1 MGIYNNKLMLQI
13 SQIIKRC
20 NEDLKKDTIQTR
32 DSYYQI
38 KAFHYDSIEKLVRR
52 VAEEEQEMMPAED
65 VKPVVH
71 AHWIRHDGNEKYDEC
86 SNCHCAYN
94 SCGWEAYGY
103 YCPHCGAKM
112 DEGATNEAD

>member
-1 MGIYNNKLMLQI
+1 MGIYNNKLIFQI

-52 VAEEEQEMMPAED
+52 AAEEEEQE
-65 VKPVVH
+65 
-71 AHWIRHDGNEKYDEC
+71 RQQ
-86 SNCHCAYN
+86 
-94 SCGWEAYGY
+94 
-103 YCPHCGAKM
+103 
-112 DEGATNEAD
+112 EGQE

>member
-1 MGIYNNKLMLQI
+1 MNEKY
-13 SQIIKRC
+13 IKVELFMDFLDR
-20 NEDLKKDTIQTR
+20 NARDDLLTPADIGT
-32 DSYYQI
+32 
-38 KAFHYDSIEKLVRR
+38 AL
-52 VAEEEQEMMPAED
+52 EMIPAED

-112 DEGATNEAD
+112 DEEVE